1 MQIQP
6 QKAAKQASLDLVIL
20 RRMPLGVGLTNP
32 EEVVHGLLMV
42 QLAQRVL
49 LVVKDGL
56 IF

>member
-20 RRMPLGVGLTNP
+20 RRMPLGVGLINP
-32 EEVVHGLLMV
+32 EEEVHGLLMV
-42 QLAQRVL
+42 QLVQRVL